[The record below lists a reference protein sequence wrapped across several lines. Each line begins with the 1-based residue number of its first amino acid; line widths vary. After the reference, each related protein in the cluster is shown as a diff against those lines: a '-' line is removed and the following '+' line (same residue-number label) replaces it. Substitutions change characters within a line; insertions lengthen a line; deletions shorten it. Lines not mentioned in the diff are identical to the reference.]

1 MLYPKSSEIF
11 YGASTWAT
19 FLTLKPICEYSLIYH
34 FKSICSSLLAV
45 RFNSKVK
52 FSVDDRSSLAQ
63 FAKLIIFKLTCCAQQ
78 EKRRKTIPNL
88 SGHDERMHVGG
99 PIEGGRA
106 AAAVARRRTVVR
118 RRRRRGASV
127 PRPKVPRARTDVRA
141 TAVEIITITHR
152 LVSLSLSVTIPLPG
166 RLWFRP
172 CRHNWSGTKF
182 LRWYSTSR
190 LFSSFHLTIKLFI
203 WMQIMW

>member
-1 MLYPKSSEIF
+1 MELAKENKYKLMTSKGTWKKMLETDKQIVLLQSQVDSM
-11 YGASTWAT
+11 ARNQRSTT
-19 FLTLKPICEYSLIYH
+19 TRSLQGERRMRLLK
-34 FKSICSSLLAV
+34 K
-45 RFNSKVK
+45 
-52 FSVDDRSSLAQ
+52 VDDRSSLAQ
-63 FAKLIIFKLTCCAQQ
+63 FAKLNVFKLTCCAQQ

-99 PIEGGRA
+99 PIKGGRA

-141 TAVEIITITHR
+141 TAVVIITITHR

-172 CRHNWSGTKF
+172 CRHN
-182 LRWYSTSR
+182 
-190 LFSSFHLTIKLFI
+190 
-203 WMQIMW
+203 